1 MSTVKRV
8 IKNTGYLY
16 MKMFITVFISLYT
29 TRLILN
35 SLGAADFG
43 IFNIIGG
50 AIGMLGFLNTT
61 MANATQRFMSY
72 AEGEGCL
79 EQKKRAFNVSLILHI
94 IIAIFTVILLFL
106 IMPILFDSIL
116 NIESERIFAAKIVYY
131 SLMFSTAL
139 TIINV
144 PYDAV
149 MNAHENM
156 LYYSLIGVFE
166 WLLKLIV
173 AFICVYTS
181 HDKLIVYGTFM
192 AFIPIVTLSIMKIYC
207 HKHYEECVIAF
218 KRYWDCNLV
227 RQIASFSGWNFLTA
241 ISSLF
246 SAQGIGIVL
255 NHFFGTVLNAA
266 QGVAQQLNGQLSSF
280 AFNMMKALN
289 PIIVKNAGA
298 KNIDKMNEI
307 TIIGCK
313 YASFLV
319 LLFAIPFI
327 LEMPFILLIWLKE
340 IPDWACLFCILQIIL
355 TIILQVVNGLGTS
368 IYAQG
373 DIKGYAIYK
382 SLMNAM
388 PVILTFI
395 AFKMG
400 GSPYWLYIPM
410 IVIWGIGGDIVILY
424 YAKKKCGLDL
434 KQYLIK
440 ALLPILGVS
449 FVMILFGGIVYIWNM
464 NEGFCRFVLTCI
476 MTSIGMLLAL
486 FLFGVNG
493 EEKALLRNLL
503 MRLKSC

>member
-1 MSTVKRV
+1 MSTAKRV
-8 IKNTGYLY
+8 IKNTAYLY

-35 SLGAADFG
+35 SLGTADFG

-72 AEGEGCL
+72 AEGEGCI
-79 EQKKRAFNVSLILHI
+79 EQKKRVFNVSLILHMV
-94 IIAIFTVILLFL
+94 IAGFTIILLL
-106 IMPILFDSIL
+106 GAMPILFDEIL
-116 NIESERIFAAKIVYY
+116 NIEAERIFAARIVYY
-131 SLMFSTAL
+131 SLIFSTAL

-156 LYYSLIGVFE
+156 LYYSLIGIFE
-166 WLLKLIV
+166 WVLKLMV

-181 HDKLIVYGTFM
+181 YDKLIVYGALM
-192 AFIPIVTLSIMKIYC
+192 ALIPVVTLSIMKIYC

-218 KRYWDCNLV
+218 KRYWDYSLV
-227 RQIASFSGWNFLTA
+227 KRITSFSGWNFLTA

-255 NHFFGTVLNAA
+255 NHFYGTVLNAA
-266 QGVAQQLNGQLSSF
+266 QGIAQQLNGQLSSF
-280 AFNMMKALN
+280 ALNMMKALN
-289 PIIVKNAGA
+289 PVIVKNAGA
-298 KNIDKMNEI
+298 KNIDKMNQVTI
-307 TIIGCK
+307 TGCK
-313 YASFLV
+313 YATFLV

-327 LEMPFILLIWLKE
+327 LEMPFILRIWLKRVPE
-340 IPDWACLFCILQIIL
+340 WAGLFCVLQIIL
-355 TIILQVVNGLGTS
+355 TIILQVVNGLATS

-382 SLMNAM
+382 SIMNAM
-388 PVILTFI
+388 PVILTFM
-395 AFKMG
+395 AFRMG

-410 IVIWGIGGDIVILY
+410 IVIWGIGGDVVILY

-434 KQYLIK
+434 KLYLTRTF
-440 ALLPILGVS
+440 LPILGVS
-449 FVMILFGGIVYIWNM
+449 FIMLLFGGMVYMLSM
-464 NEGFCRFVLTCI
+464 NEGFWKFMLTCI
-476 MTSIGMLLAL
+476 MTTIGMLLAL
-486 FLFGVNG
+486 YLFGVNRQ
-493 EEKALLRNLL
+493 EKELLKHLL
-503 MRLKSC
+503 IRLKSF